1 MKLHFALVLVGAGLA
16 GTPVMADPVTLDQ
29 ALKEAI
35 DKNLNLIAERYNV
48 SIADA
53 RILQAALRPNP
64 VLTYGQDY
72 QNVFGTG
79 ITSQNSGGPPEFNTR
94 VDFPYERGH
103 KRELRVGL
111 AQAQKSVAE
120 LQLLNTIRQLQLDVE
135 NAFVDAQSARDSLAL
150 ARENL
155 KSLQDVVEVNESRV
169 RAGDLAEV
177 ELIRTRLAAQQFDN
191 SVRQAELKLR
201 TAVTR
206 LLLLIGRPPDPQG
219 VEIAGA
225 LRVEAGPPGVEQ
237 IRQTAFDR
245 RPDLL
250 ALTRDQARSQADIRL
265 QVAQGKV
272 DFDFGVMYHHQYGY
286 SNANAMGFFFQT
298 PLPVFNRNQGEIAR
312 ARQEQEQLQKRVDA
326 LKAQIANEVQVAY
339 DEFATSKN
347 QVERIEKEMLAQAR
361 DVRDTTEYSYRR
373 GEASFVEF
381 LDAQRAY
388 NDTVQSYNDARADY
402 ARSLYTIESV
412 SGQGVNP

>member
-79 ITSQNSGGPPEFNTR
+79 ITPQNSGGPPEFNTR

-206 LLLLIGRPPDPQG
+206 LLLLIGRPP
-219 VEIAGA
+219 
-225 LRVEAGPPGVEQ
+225 
-237 IRQTAFDR
+237 
-245 RPDLL
+245 
-250 ALTRDQARSQADIRL
+250 
-265 QVAQGKV
+265 
-272 DFDFGVMYHHQYGY
+272 
-286 SNANAMGFFFQT
+286 
-298 PLPVFNRNQGEIAR
+298 
-312 ARQEQEQLQKRVDA
+312 
-326 LKAQIANEVQVAY
+326 
-339 DEFATSKN
+339 
-347 QVERIEKEMLAQAR
+347 
-361 DVRDTTEYSYRR
+361 
-373 GEASFVEF
+373 
-381 LDAQRAY
+381 
-388 NDTVQSYNDARADY
+388 
-402 ARSLYTIESV
+402 
-412 SGQGVNP
+412 